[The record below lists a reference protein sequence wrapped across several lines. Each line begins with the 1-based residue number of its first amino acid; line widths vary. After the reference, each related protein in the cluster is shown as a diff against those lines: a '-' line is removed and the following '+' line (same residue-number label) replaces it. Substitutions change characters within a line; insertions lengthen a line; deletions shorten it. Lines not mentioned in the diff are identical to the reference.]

1 MKNIFK
7 KSLHLALV
15 FLLAG
20 CAGGNDYQCALP
32 EKPAAV
38 VSFDLPKLATRAGL
52 DAGNGDKVL
61 NRFKAMVKS
70 GLEGSGDMVDR
81 IFADVAESGLDLE
94 NKVYFFTS
102 EEMSTVGLLA
112 KVLDSSK
119 LESVVEVLH
128 KQQLCQA
135 VRETDGCHWTVIGK
149 WLLAYSD
156 HALLVLGDNKWSDP
170 SKLVRQASMW
180 LRQKEDQGFVS
191 KPDFKKLQASH
202 SDVVAYTSLQLFS
215 RQTLAPLTMGLS
227 AELDL
232 NKIKALTAVNF
243 ENGKVT
249 FDIDPLITDDIMNSL
264 IDKKNQTMQPVKG
277 TYLDVFPSKTAFWT
291 TANLKGESFYKFL
304 REIPAVRK
312 FFDYSD
318 LPITLDYGRIFDAI
332 DGDVS
337 MAITDPERGHFI
349 MYADVTQTE
358 FLKVFT
364 ELRPM
369 IAKTNGMLILED
381 RGENAY
387 CFATHDGSVLNMH
400 SGPKIFWLGVKKGRF
415 YFTNREDLIDS
426 RVLGLSLRDCK
437 WGERVA
443 GQHFFAV
450 SSWNGLRTFEYLMHQ
465 NFLSSVPK
473 IVPPTMDQV
482 TVESA
487 DGKHIRIEW
496 VQTDKKQNLI
506 QVLLQNN

>member
-1 MKNIFK
+1 MKNIVR

-15 FLLAG
+15 LLLAG

-38 VSFDLPKLATRAGL
+38 VSFDLPKLAVRAGL
-52 DAGNGDKVL
+52 DASSGDKVL
-61 NRFKAMVKS
+61 NRFKAMAKS

-81 IFADVAESGLDLE
+81 IFADVAESGLDL
-94 NKVYFFTS
+94 NDKVYFFTN
-102 EEMSTVGLLA
+102 EEMATVGLLA

-119 LESVVEVLH
+119 LESVMEVLH

-135 VRETDGCHWTVIGK
+135 VRETDGCRWTVLGK

-156 HALLVLGDNKWSDP
+156 QALLVLGDNKWSDP

-180 LRQKEDQGFVS
+180 LRQKEDQGFAS
-191 KPDFKKLQASH
+191 KPDFKKIQENQSEI
-202 SDVVAYTSLQLFS
+202 VAYTSLQLFS
-215 RQTLAPLTMGLS
+215 RQALAPLTMGLS
-227 AELDL
+227 AEVDL

-243 ENGKVT
+243 EKGKVT
-249 FDIDPLITDDIMNSL
+249 LDVDPLVTDDIIKGL
-264 IDKKNQTMQPVKG
+264 IEKKSQTMRPVKG

-291 TANLKGESFYKFL
+291 TANLKGGEFYQFL
-304 REIPAVRK
+304 REVPAIRK

-318 LPITLDYGRIFDAI
+318 LPITLDFGRIFEAI

-337 MAITDPERGHFI
+337 VAITDPERGHFI
-349 MYADVTQTE
+349 LYADVTQTE

-387 CFATHDGSVLNMH
+387 CFATHDGSLLNMH
-400 SGPKIFWLGVKKGRF
+400 PGPKIFWLGVKNGRF

-437 WGERVA
+437 WGERVT

-450 SSWNGLRTFEYLMHQ
+450 SNWKGLRTFEFLIHQ
-465 NFLSSVPK
+465 NVLSSVPK
-473 IVPPTMDQV
+473 LIPPTLDYI
-482 TVESA
+482 TIESA
-487 DGKHIRIEW
+487 DSKHLHIEW
-496 VQTDKKQNLI
+496 IQSDKKQNFI